1 MRVTQVDPRGQSG
14 LVGPGREWGMR
25 GPTLLNSRWRVE
37 GSQPPG
43 IRAPEITITSAGAT
57 NVFIVDLARPP
68 AVETFMNC
76 FGNAGSS
83 LRSGEKV
90 ILKQKWSNA
99 TNFLK
104 GVQSMTSLAAK
115 DKICEAILEQDTGA
129 DADDVLQQLSDYA
142 DQLLDVVTVNELVV
156 SPAPAP
162 FNNNYVT
169 TPYVYKKPDPPQYA
183 GLYNQGATCYMNSLL
198 QALFLTPELRYALYN
213 WQYTPERDP
222 PREECIPYQ
231 LQRLF
236 CQMQLMESA
245 AAATDSLTKSFGW
258 AAGDQ
263 FQQQDAEELLT
274 KLTDALETCFKGTR
288 GDGVIKALYTGVTK
302 DYVQCRHCQHESGT
316 EAVFQTVM
324 LPIRPFGAPAI
335 TSVEEGLANYFKPE
349 DLTGEN
355 QYACEPCGT
364 KRDADKGIRLDKVP
378 YVLTISLKRFE
389 YDWEQDATA
398 KVNERVTFP
407 EVLDMAE
414 YLAPPSEPAD
424 STGGAAGAGGE
435 EQRGYRIKEDGGEI
449 LARGSSAVTDKEGM
463 LYDLY
468 AICVH
473 SGGTHGGHYFAYC
486 KPFGATTSS
495 GEAKTPGQWYEM
507 NDSRVEKL
515 GPDDWQKAYGG
526 LVHSYNR
533 GYQIQSSTS
542 AYMLM
547 YRRRDPEI
555 NIDDVPNSL
564 VPTYIFDDQKAEE
577 KRAKE
582 KERIKAEEYKK
593 KKEEERIKA
602 AQMPVIVWHNAR
614 VAKLLPTKTDTWA
627 DLKMMI
633 FEHFELPEDD
643 SELRIVKHASNGKC
657 RDGDII
663 PIEEDDDTPLEDVEV
678 LRKYDVLQVESRFG
692 DSPWASQVAHDAT
705 ASTHVLATPIEMMLC
720 NSDGSN
726 KHSRWFWVDLKSRT
740 LSWAKRRQGDG
751 KRRLVTG
758 ATTSNVAEDPN
769 GLTIRTAQG
778 DVTAIAPSASVASQW
793 VNACRALVDD
803 RQALICFTDMD
814 GTDFKHTVE
823 LNEASTIAEARALI
837 AETLKLE
844 TGEFDIMDFE
854 GDEAITGYTV
864 AHLQGP
870 GPDYGLANILT
881 AAKEISLDGQ
891 QLSRDNLEAWIV
903 DHASGRREYLYENT
917 VRVWNLTKL
926 PVQVDRLTNMGRWVS
941 PQFKRYEVLS
951 PGYDQMVEPCK
962 PLDERGLTLKTI
974 GNNNSVVDRV
984 DDPSY
989 NVKNV
994 GWKVSVI
1001 GDAGQPDF
1009 VHEWSISAH
1018 NKQNVFVE
1026 GFGEDEAPLQA
1037 TRLVFSIRKNL
1048 RYGVKSEVPLP
1059 GHHKVPIYRL
1069 VSHVISETDP

>member
-1 MRVTQVDPRGQSG
+1 MLVTQTYPTHKSG
-14 LVGPGREWGMR
+14 TVQPGREWGMR
-25 GPTLLNSRWRVE
+25 GPLLLNSTWRVE
-37 GSQPPG
+37 GFDNPG
-43 IRAPEITITSAGAT
+43 IKAREITVTTAGAT
-57 NVFIVDLARPP
+57 NVFIADLARPP
-68 AVETFMNC
+68 AVETFMEC
-76 FGNAGSS
+76 FGNASSS

-90 ILKQKWSNA
+90 ILKQRWANA

-115 DKICEAILEQDTGA
+115 DKIVEAILEQDAGA

-142 DQLLDVVTVNELVV
+142 EYLLDVVRVNELVV

-162 FNNNYVT
+162 LSNNYGT

-213 WQYTPERDP
+213 WQYTPDRDP

-245 AAATDSLTKSFGW
+245 AAETDSLTKSFGW

-274 KLTDALETCFKGTR
+274 KLTDALETCFEGTR
-288 GDGVIKALYTGVTK
+288 GDGVIKALYKGVTK
-302 DYVQCRHCQHESGT
+302 DYVQCRHCHHDSGT
-316 EAVFQTVM
+316 EAVFQV
-324 LPIRPFGAPAI
+324 LFIQIRPFGAPAI

-349 DLTGEN
+349 SLTEEN

-364 KRDADKGIRLDKVP
+364 KRDADKGTRLDKVP
-378 YVLTISLKRFE
+378 YVLTLSLKRFE

-407 EVLDMAE
+407 EVLDMAQ
-414 YLAPPSEPAD
+414 YLAPAD
-424 STGGAAGAGGE
+424 SSGGAAGAAAGE

-463 LYDLY
+463 LYDLF

-495 GEAKTPGQWYEM
+495 GEEKTPGQWYEM
-507 NDSRVEKL
+507 NDSRVTKL
-515 GPDDWQKAYGG
+515 GPEEWKKAYGG
-526 LVHSYNR
+526 LVKSYNR

-547 YRRRDPEI
+547 YRRRDPNI
-555 NIDDVPNSL
+555 NIDDVPNST
-564 VPTYIFDDQKAEE
+564 VPTYIFADQKAEE
-577 KRAKE
+577 ERAE
-582 KERIKAEEYKK
+582 AERLKKIEENKKKAEEK
-593 KKEEERIKA
+593 RIKE
-602 AQMPVIVWHNAR
+602 AQVPVLVWHNER
-614 VAKLLPTKTDTWA
+614 VAHLFPTETDTWA

-643 SELRIVKHASNGKC
+643 SELRIVKHASKGTCCN
-657 RDGDII
+657 GDII
-663 PIEEDDDTPLEDVEV
+663 PIEEDDDTLLDDVEM
-678 LRKYDVLQVESRFG
+678 LSKHDVLQVESRFG

-720 NSDGSN
+720 NPDGSA
-726 KHSRWFWVDLKSRT
+726 KHVRWFWVDLKSRT
-740 LSWAKRRQGDG
+740 VNWAKRSQGDG

-769 GLTIRTAQG
+769 GLTIHTAQG
-778 DVTAIAPSASVASQW
+778 DVTAVASSSAVASQW
-793 VNACRALVDD
+793 VDACRALVDD
-803 RQALICFTDMD
+803 REALVCFTDMD
-814 GTDFKHTVE
+814 GTEFKHTVK
-823 LNEASTIAEARALI
+823 LTQASTIAEARALI

-844 TGEFDIMDFE
+844 PGEFDIMDFPGE
-854 GDEAITGYTV
+854 EAISGYTV
-864 AHLQGP
+864 GHLQGP

-881 AAKEISLDGQ
+881 AAKEISVDGQ
-891 QLSRDNLEAWIV
+891 PLSRANLKAWIKE
-903 DHASGRREYLYENT
+903 HASGRREYAYENT

-926 PVQVDRLTNMGRWVS
+926 PVQIDRLTNMGNWVP
-941 PQFKRYEVLS
+941 PQFKKYAVLS
-951 PGYDQMVEPCK
+951 PGYDQMVEPDK

-974 GNNNSVVDRV
+974 HNNTSVVDKC

-994 GWKVSVI
+994 AWKLSVT
-1001 GDAGQPDF
+1001 GELGQPDF
-1009 VHEWSISAH
+1009 VYEWAISAH
-1018 NKQNVFVE
+1018 NKQNVLVE
-1026 GFGEDEAPLQA
+1026 GFGETEAPLQA
-1037 TRLVFSIRKNL
+1037 TRLAFSIRKNP

-1069 VSHVISETDP
+1069 ASHSIH